1 MSSSKLVLL
10 GVGKAA
16 RHVNRSARENH
27 SSNSRCDHYYELVY
41 GSTRSVERLCE
52 LEENEISPL
61 LLQIDSFGE
70 LSGTDEIAE
79 IVEGADVLVSFPP
92 DASTDATF
100 SALCQHARRI
110 VYLSSTSVYG
120 KLSGVIDESSPV
132 DISSPTA
139 VARLIAEENW
149 RQKGAI
155 VLRVAGMY
163 DKTSGLH
170 NRLRSGSYNI
180 PGDGT
185 NYVSRI
191 HLEDLASI
199 VLAAFRRGLPAS
211 TYVVADSKPATHLE
225 VASWLCDKMMMP
237 IPSMVPLESVHETL
251 RGNRQIL
258 AQQVLQDLGVDLK
271 YPTFE
276 EGYSGAL
283 EAFLHEHSQ
292 ASATG
297 VPV

>member
-10 GVGKAA
+10 GVGNAA
-16 RHVNRSARENH
+16 RHVDRLARE
-27 SSNSRCDHYYELVY
+27 SYFSNTRCDHCYELVY
-41 GSTRSVERLCE
+41 GSTRSVERLLE

-61 LLQIDSFGE
+61 LLQFDP
-70 LSGTDEIAE
+70 SGKLVRTDEIAE
-79 IVEGADVLVSFPP
+79 IIENADVLVSFPP
-92 DASTDATF
+92 DANADATL
-100 SALCQHARRI
+100 SALCQHAHRI
-110 VYLSSTSVYG
+110 VYLSSTGVYG

-132 DISSPTA
+132 DASSPTA
-139 VARLIAEENW
+139 VARLNAEESW
-149 RQKGAI
+149 RQRGAI
-155 VLRVAGMY
+155 VLRAAGMY
-163 DKTSGLH
+163 DKTSGMH
-170 NRLRSGSYNI
+170 HRLRSGSYNI

-211 TYVVADSKPATHLE
+211 IYVVADSKPATHLE

-237 IPSMVPLESVHETL
+237 IPSMVPLESVHESL

-258 AQQVLQDLGVDLK
+258 AQRVLQDLGVDLK

-283 EAFLHEHSQ
+283 EAFLQEHSEHTQ
-292 ASATG
+292 ASATA
-297 VPV
+297 